1 MNAGPDVERS
11 IAQWLVEELP
21 GRAPDRILANAA
33 HVIDRTKQ
41 RRFAVAWREPVTL
54 SIRTLAAVAAIVI
67 VAIVGAGW
75 VGRSTAA
82 IGGQAT
88 PAPTGV
94 TSPSPAAVTLTAYR
108 AARDALC
115 TAAWPQR
122 QALDARIGDGL
133 TDPATKPADR
143 AAKLVALQE
152 EMAFERGLYN
162 QLLGLDAPAELESD
176 LAAWSANVDGIFAI
190 VVDQEIPLIQDGKYS
205 EAAAVDLTT
214 NPLARASEA
223 FETKYQLKPCP

>member
-1 MNAGPDVERS
+1 
-11 IAQWLVEELP
+11 
-21 GRAPDRILANAA
+21 
-33 HVIDRTKQ
+33 
-41 RRFAVAWREPVTL
+41 
-54 SIRTLAAVAAIVI
+54 
-67 VAIVGAGW
+67 
-75 VGRSTAA
+75 
-82 IGGQAT
+82 
-88 PAPTGV
+88 V
-94 TSPSPAAVTLTAYR
+94 TSPRPAAVTLTTYR
-108 AARDALC
+108 TARDAIC

-122 QALDARIGDGL
+122 QAFDARIGEGL

-143 AAKLVALQE
+143 AAKVVALQE

-162 QLLGLDAPAELESD
+162 QLLGLDAPAELKSD

-223 FETKYQLKPCP
+223 FEKKYQLKPCP